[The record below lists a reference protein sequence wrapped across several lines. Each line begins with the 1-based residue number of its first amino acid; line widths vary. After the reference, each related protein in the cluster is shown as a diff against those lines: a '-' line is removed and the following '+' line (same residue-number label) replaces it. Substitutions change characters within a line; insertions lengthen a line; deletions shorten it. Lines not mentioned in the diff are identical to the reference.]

1 MSKILNIAWKE
12 LFITYTDRSLLLIMI
27 VTPLALSTIIG
38 SAFSGFIGGSA
49 GSDIPVRD
57 IPVALVNL
65 DVPVEANGQDV
76 HLGRTFVSLF
86 LPSGSSAQNAANP
99 LLSLT
104 EATLLT
110 DAAQARAGVD
120 AGTYNAAV
128 IIPEDFSRS
137 LTPTM
142 NDLDLRVSPVEV
154 YTSRAAP
161 VSASIIRSVTEN
173 IVNQFVTGGVTIAAT
188 LGELTARARQ
198 DLIFGLQF
206 AAGASGWSPDF
217 AAAFNSRSQ
226 PITIDQRTVSGE
238 VAAFNPLVAFGAAQA
253 LFFMIFTAVQS
264 ANSVLYERRDGTLQR
279 MIVSPTSRLTIL
291 LGKLL
296 GALANCI
303 VQVTLLFFFLN
314 IVGIVLSGRLQ
325 IIWGDHLGLVALVIV
340 AGSLAACGIG
350 AVITAIARTPEQV
363 NIIGSLLAMF
373 FGLFSGAFFDLR
385 ALGSLA
391 ALGRVTP
398 NFWAVDAFTQLSLG
412 RVDIGLNLAVLLLI
426 GAVTFLAGLT
436 LFERRLN
443 V

>member
-12 LFITYTDRSLLLIMI
+12 LFVTYTDRNLLLIMI

-38 SAFSGFIGGSA
+38 LAFSGFIGSA
-49 GSDIPVRD
+49 GSDIPIRD

-65 DVPVEANGQDV
+65 DVPVEGSGQPI
-76 HLGRTFVSLF
+76 HLGETFVSLF
-86 LPSGSSAQNAANP
+86 IPSGDNAADADNP

-104 EATLLT
+104 EAALLT
-110 DAAQARAGVD
+110 DAAEARAGVD
-120 AGTYNAAV
+120 AGTYNAAI
-128 IIPEDFSRS
+128 IIPPDFSRS
-137 LTPTM
+137 LTPTTD
-142 NDLDLRVSPVEV
+142 DLDLRVSPVEV

-173 IVNQFVTGGVTIAAT
+173 IVNQFVTGGVTIAAA
-188 LGELTARARQ
+188 LGALIERAQQ
-198 DLIFGLQF
+198 DPVFGIQF
-206 AAGASGWSPDF
+206 AAGASRWSPDF
-217 AAAFNSRSQ
+217 AAAFNSASQ

-238 VAAFNPLVAFGAAQA
+238 VASFNPLVAFGAAQA
-253 LFFMIFTAVQS
+253 LFFMIFTAVQG

-296 GALANCI
+296 GALATCI
-303 VQVTLLFFFLN
+303 VQVALLFFFLN
-314 IVGIVLSGRLQ
+314 LVSIVLSGSFQ

-340 AGSLAACGIG
+340 AGALAACGIG
-350 AVITAIARTPEQV
+350 AVVTAIARTPEQV
-363 NIIGSLLAMF
+363 NIIGGLLAMF

-391 ALGRVTP
+391 ALGRATP

-412 RVDIGLNLAVLLLI
+412 RVDIGLNLIALLLI
-426 GAVTFLAGLT
+426 GAVSFIVGLA